1 MAKKKFYMVLD
12 TETANG
18 LDDPLVYDI
27 GFAIVD
33 KRGQVYL
40 EKSYVIYDTFVLM
53 KDLMET
59 AYYSEKIPQY
69 EKDLKDGKRKLVT
82 LSTAQSIIAYNL
94 KKFNVSAVI
103 AHNMRFDYNALNTTL
118 RYLTKS
124 QKRYFLPYNTTI
136 WCSLAMARTTI
147 GKQKTYRLW
156 CKENGYVAKNNQP
169 RLTAEIL
176 YRYITDNND
185 FIESHTGLEDVL
197 IEKEIFAHCIR
208 QHKKMQRTY
217 WKETA

>member
-33 KRGQVYL
+33 KKGQVYL
-40 EKSYVIYDTFVLM
+40 EKSFVIYDTFVLM
-53 KDLMET
+53 KDLMQT

-82 LSTAQSIIAYNL
+82 LATAQSIIAYNL

-103 AHNMRFDYNALNTTL
+103 AHNMRFDYNALNTTI

-147 GKQKTYRLW
+147 GKQKMYRLW
-156 CKENGYVAKNNQP
+156 CKENGYVTRSNQP

-176 YRYITDNND
+176 YRYITGDND

-208 QHKKMQRTY
+208 QHKKMQHTY